1 MASNFEFYSPTRV
14 IFGKGTEQR
23 VGALVREYGG
33 TRVLIVYGGKSA
45 VRSGVLDRAEKS
57 LAEAGISSWTL
68 GGVVPNPHLDK
79 VYEGIRIGKE
89 NSIDFLLAVG
99 GGSVIDTAKA
109 IAYGLAEPEK
119 DVWELYEHTRTARK
133 CLPVASILTIA
144 AAGSET
150 SNSSVITRVDTH
162 QKRAYNDDISRP
174 KFAIMDPE
182 LTKTLPDYQTESG
195 CADIMMHTMERY
207 FTNGGNMELTDA
219 LAEGLLRT
227 VMKNAVILHTD
238 PANYEA
244 RAEVMWA
251 GSLSHNGLTGCG
263 IASGDFMSHK
273 LEHEMGGM
281 FDVTHGAGLAAL
293 WPSWARYV
301 YKDCLPPLRPLCPER
316 HGRDHRRHRRG
327 DRPERHRCH
336 GGLLP
341 QHRDARQLPRA
352 GHRPHRRADRRDG
365 PPLPRGF
372 RLRPRL
378 GQKTQPR
385 RHDRHLPRRQPL
397 RKLFLVSARHRVFC
411 LLCAGHFV
419 VFCVLHLTFWQRSGK
434 EMRKIRAVV

>member
-79 VYEGIRIGKE
+79 VYEGIHIGKE

-119 DVWELYEHTRTARK
+119 DVWELYEHTRTASK
-133 CLPVASILTIA
+133 CLPLASILTIA

-251 GSLSHNGLTGCG
+251 GSLSHNGLTGTG
-263 IASGDFMSHK
+263 RLGDFACHK
-273 LEHEMGGM
+273 MEHEIGGM
-281 FDVTHGAGLAAL
+281 FDVIHGAGLAAI
-293 WPSWARYV
+293 WGSWARYV
-301 YKDCLPPLRPLCPER
+301 CKHDIGRFAQFAVRVMGCPMDYDNPENTALAGIEALENFYRRLDMPTNLRELGLADVTDAQIHEMAEKCTNGGKNRIGNFVPLSES
-316 HGRDHRRHRRG
+316 DI
-327 DRPERHRCH
+327 EKIFKM
-336 GGLLP
+336 
-341 QHRDARQLPRA
+341 AR
-352 GHRPHRRADRRDG
+352 
-365 PPLPRGF
+365 
-372 RLRPRL
+372 
-378 GQKTQPR
+378 
-385 RHDRHLPRRQPL
+385 
-397 RKLFLVSARHRVFC
+397 
-411 LLCAGHFV
+411 
-419 VFCVLHLTFWQRSGK
+419 
-434 EMRKIRAVV
+434 

>member
-119 DVWELYEHTRTARK
+119 DVWELYEHTRTASK

-219 LAEGLLRT
+219 LAEGLLST

-251 GSLSHNGLTGCG
+251 GSLSHNGLTGLG
-263 IASGDFMSHK
+263 APKDFAVHQ
-273 LEHEMGGM
+273 LGHELSAR
-281 FDVTHGAGLAAL
+281 FDFAHGATLSAVWG
-293 WPSWARYV
+293 SWAEYCVETDPARFAQYGV
-301 YKDCLPPLRPLCPER
+301 SVWGLDPA
-316 HGRDHRRHRRG
+316 
-327 DRPERHRCH
+327 
-336 GGLLP
+336 GGGQEEL
-341 QHRDARQLPRA
+341 ARQAIARTVDYFRSLGMPTCLTELGCGLQSEEELKELARRCTFYGARTIGAFRVLGEADILAIYRA
-352 GHRPHRRADRRDG
+352 ANR
-365 PPLPRGF
+365 
-372 RLRPRL
+372 
-378 GQKTQPR
+378 
-385 RHDRHLPRRQPL
+385 
-397 RKLFLVSARHRVFC
+397 
-411 LLCAGHFV
+411 
-419 VFCVLHLTFWQRSGK
+419 
-434 EMRKIRAVV
+434 

>member
-45 VRSGVLDRAEKS
+45 VRSGVLDRAENS

-174 KFAIMDPE
+174 KFALMDPE

-207 FTNGGNMELTDA
+207 FTNGGNMELTDV

-263 IASGDFMSHK
+263 IACGDFMSHK

-281 FDVTHGAGLAAL
+281 FDVTHGAGTDEEIALKGIEAMVDFYHSIGMPASFHELGIDPTDAQIDEMARRCLEACGSALGSAKKLSLDDMIAIYHAAN
-293 WPSWARYV
+293 
-301 YKDCLPPLRPLCPER
+301 
-316 HGRDHRRHRRG
+316 H
-327 DRPERHRCH
+327 
-336 GGLLP
+336 
-341 QHRDARQLPRA
+341 
-352 GHRPHRRADRRDG
+352 
-365 PPLPRGF
+365 
-372 RLRPRL
+372 
-378 GQKTQPR
+378 
-385 RHDRHLPRRQPL
+385 
-397 RKLFLVSARHRVFC
+397 
-411 LLCAGHFV
+411 
-419 VFCVLHLTFWQRSGK
+419 
-434 EMRKIRAVV
+434 

>member
-23 VGALVREYGG
+23 VGAL
-33 TRVLIVYGGKSA
+33 
-45 VRSGVLDRAEKS
+45 DRAEKS
-57 LAEAGISSWTL
+57 LAEAGLSSWTL

-79 VYEGIRIGKE
+79 VYEGIRIGRE
-89 NSIDFLLAVG
+89 NGIDFLLAVG

-109 IAYGLAEPEK
+109 IAYGLAEPDK
-119 DVWELYEHTRTARK
+119 DVWELYEHTRKAQK

-150 SNSSVITRVDTH
+150 SNSSVITREDTH
-162 QKRAYNDDISRP
+162 QKRAYNDDLSRP

-227 VMKNAVILHTD
+227 VMENARILHTD
-238 PANYEA
+238 PANDEA

-273 LEHEMGGM
+273 MEHEMGGM

-301 YKDCLPPLRPLCPER
+301 YKDCLPRFVRFARNVMGVTADGTDEEVALLGIDAMVDFYHSIGMPASFHELGIAPTDAQIDEMA
-316 HGRDHRRHRRG
+316 RRCLEASG
-327 DRPERHRCH
+327 T
-336 GGLLP
+336 
-341 QHRDARQLPRA
+341 A
-352 GHRPHRRADRRDG
+352 
-365 PPLPRGF
+365 
-372 RLRPRL
+372 L
-378 GQKTQPR
+378 GSAK
-385 RHDRHLPRRQPL
+385 
-397 RKLFLVSARHRVFC
+397 KLSLDDIIAIYH
-411 LLCAGHFV
+411 AAN
-419 VFCVLHLTFWQRSGK
+419 T
-434 EMRKIRAVV
+434 